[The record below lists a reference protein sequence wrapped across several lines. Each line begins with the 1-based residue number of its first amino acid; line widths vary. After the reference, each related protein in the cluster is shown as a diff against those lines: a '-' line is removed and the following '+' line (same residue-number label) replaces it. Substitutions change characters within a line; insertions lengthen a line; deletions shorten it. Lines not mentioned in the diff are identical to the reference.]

1 MDART
6 ILVTGAASGINAA
19 VTAWLRDA
27 GHRVITV
34 DLCNADIDA
43 DLATADGRA
52 TMIAQAHGSAP
63 EGLDGVVAGAGV
75 TGFGNPALAVRVN
88 YFGAVATLEGLR
100 PLLARSSH
108 PRAVAIVST
117 AARLPTSRGTV
128 AACLGGG

>member
-19 VTAWLRDA
+19 AAALLRA
-27 GHRVITV
+27 GGHRVITV
-34 DLCNADIDA
+34 VA

-52 TMIAQAHGSAP
+52 AMLAQAHELAP

-88 YFGAVATLEGLR
+88 
-100 PLLARSSH
+100 
-108 PRAVAIVST
+108 
-117 AARLPTSRGTV
+117 
-128 AACLGGG
+128 